1 LIVRFDNAS
10 VTSLNPPTNRRYTM
24 SIRGAALLAALFAA
38 IAAALVAGAQAG
50 SATTYTP
57 LPQAQ
62 ADADIHTGSGTGD
75 GSATSPDSGTAPEMD
90 PATIAAEDGVSLA
103 TVEGAACVPSPGY
116 NCPSAA
122 ATSTTSDVRC
132 WKFDNPGRLASYW
145 GTIPYMVNVYE
156 TRRWCA
162 HWGGNLTYVSSHV
175 HAYSK
180 YLCIAQLPE
189 DEWVAGGAGYKETTR
204 ETGANF
210 SCPILGFIPLN
221 IRRWQKWATNSYG
234 GYWLVS
240 RSGNL

>member
-1 LIVRFDNAS
+1 MSVRRAAP
-10 VTSLNPPTNRRYTM
+10 L
-24 SIRGAALLAALFAA
+24 AALLAA
-38 IAAALVAGAQAG
+38 IAAAFGAAAPAR
-50 SATTYTP
+50 SDTPYTP

-62 ADADIHTGSGTGD
+62 ANADINTGIGTGD
-75 GSATSPDSGTAPEMD
+75 GSIAYPDSGTAPEVD
-90 PATIAAEDGVSLA
+90 PATIAAEDGVLLA
-103 TVEGAACVPSPGY
+103 TVEGVACIPGPGH
-116 NCPSAA
+116 NCPFAST
-122 ATSTTSDVRC
+122 TSTTSDVHC
-132 WKFDNPGRLASYW
+132 WKFDNRGRLATYW

-162 HWGGNLTYVSSHV
+162 HRGGNITYVSSHV
-175 HAYSK
+175 HPYSK
-180 YLCIAQLPE
+180 YLCDAQNPE
-189 DEWVAGGAGYKETTR
+189 DQWVAGGVGYKETTR

>member
-1 LIVRFDNAS
+1 MSVRG
-10 VTSLNPPTNRRYTM
+10 P
-24 SIRGAALLAALFAA
+24 ALLALLLATV
-38 IAAALVAGAQAG
+38 AAALG
-50 SATTYTP
+50 SAAAARPATTYTP

-62 ADADIHTGSGTGD
+62 ADADIHTGIGTGD
-75 GSATSPDSGTAPEMD
+75 GSTTYPDSGTAPEVD

-103 TVEGAACVPSPGY
+103 TVEGVPCVPSPGH
-116 NCPSAA
+116 NCPLAPAA
-122 ATSTTSDVRC
+122 STTADVHC
-132 WKFDNPGRLASYW
+132 WKFDNPGRLATHW

-162 HWGGNLTYVSSHV
+162 HEGGNITYVSSHV

-189 DEWVAGGAGYKETTR
+189 DQWEAGGAGYRETTR
-204 ETGANF
+204 ETGANL

-221 IRRWQKWATNSYG
+221 IRRWQRWATNSYG

>member
-1 LIVRFDNAS
+1 
-10 VTSLNPPTNRRYTM
+10 M
-24 SIRGAALLAALFAA
+24 SIRRAALPALLLAA
-38 IAAALVAGAQAG
+38 AAAVLGSVAPARSDA
-50 SATTYTP
+50 AYTP

-62 ADADIHTGSGTGD
+62 AYADIHTGIGTGD
-75 GSATSPDSGTAPEMD
+75 GSTTYPDSGTAPEVD
-90 PATIAAEDGVSLA
+90 PATIAAEDGVTLS
-103 TVEGAACVPSPGY
+103 TVEGVACVPGPGV
-116 NCPSAA
+116 NCPYALAA
-122 ATSTTSDVRC
+122 ATTSDVHC
-132 WKFDNPGRLASYW
+132 WRFDNPGRLATHW

-162 HWGGNLTYVSSHV
+162 HKGGNITYISSHV

-180 YLCIAQLPE
+180 YLCDAQNPS
-189 DEWVAGGAGYKETTR
+189 DQWAAGGVGYRETTR

-221 IRRWQKWATNSYG
+221 IRRWQRWATNSYG